1 MSSSTLRA
9 LASDPQAPN
18 TIASVFIEYD
28 GPLLG
33 RRRSLVQA
41 PTSGVRP
48 VESRED
54 SEGQQTFSYL

>member
-41 PTSGVRP
+41 PGVRP